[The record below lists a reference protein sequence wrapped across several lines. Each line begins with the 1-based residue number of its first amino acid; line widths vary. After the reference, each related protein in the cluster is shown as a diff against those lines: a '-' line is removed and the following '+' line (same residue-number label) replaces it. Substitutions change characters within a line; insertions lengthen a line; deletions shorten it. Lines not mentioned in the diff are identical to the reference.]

1 MIAAERERHLSMY
14 FEWRCDECLDVF
26 AHCPKRLA
34 RLSDEER
41 AWLIEEEHRRQ
52 AADEPDAVSI

>member
-1 MIAAERERHLSMY
+1 MIAEERKQHLSMY

-41 AWLIEEEHRRQ
+41 AWLIAEEQR
-52 AADEPDAVSI
+52 AAAEAEVQS